1 LGVQFPPG
9 LPVLRENEM
18 KKIVELFNALRTFL
32 GEVKIELKKC
42 TWPTRQELLGS
53 TMVVVISVLILGVFV
68 GLSDTVLMGLL
79 RTVLR

>member
-1 LGVQFPPG
+1 
-9 LPVLRENEM
+9 M
-18 KKIVELFNALRTFL
+18 KKIVELFNALKTFL

-53 TMVVVISVLILGVFV
+53 TMVVVISVLIIGVFV

-79 RTVLR
+79 RAVLR

>member
-1 LGVQFPPG
+1 
-9 LPVLRENEM
+9 M
-18 KKIVELFNALRTFL
+18 KKIVELFNALKTFL

-42 TWPTRQELLGS
+42 TWPTRQELIGS

-79 RTVLR
+79 RSVLR

>member
-1 LGVQFPPG
+1 
-9 LPVLRENEM
+9 M

-32 GEVKIELKKC
+32 GEVKTELKKC

-68 GLSDTVLMGLL
+68 GLSDTVLMFMLRKLL
-79 RTVLR
+79 Q